1 MDKNFNITLEVMVNE
16 EHNWSNMGWA
26 KVQIM
31 LPLNHI
37 SSLSFEKMI
46 HELIDEAYAEYQ
58 QKALEREKSERDSAS
73 ADEE

>member
-16 EHNWSNMGWA
+16 EHSWHDLGYA
-26 KVQIM
+26 KVQIT

-37 SSLSFEKMI
+37 SSLSCEKMI

-58 QKALEREKSERDSAS
+58 QKALERENSERDSAS